1 MNSIVGAPTK
11 PQYNLFRRIVQTHH
25 FFIICWFLVW
35 LFLFVRS
42 KQIEKKSYR
51 LIYRIVCIICLLIF
65 ALVLP
70 QLKQYPIGMGW
81 LSFPILIFLFIF
93 LQCLSNKQ
101 IKNQKSDIIHRFA
114 PSAFWVLLFIILAK
128 FDAIFLYVA
137 CWIYAW
143 LRLWKI
149 IKKTTQKSQR
159 IFCGLINTITLPVFL
174 LTLSVGLNTCED
186 GSLPKSLFVFLVNL
200 YIWFYALS
208 QKRSTLERFIL
219 NGFLSVSF
227 IFFCFFFTLA
237 YVAVA
242 CSVTYGPGES
252 SYQIAPIFYSIE
264 YLLTDT
270 PVML

>member
-1 MNSIVGAPTK
+1 MNSIVAAPTK
-11 PQYNLFRRIVQTHH
+11 YHHSLFRRIFQTHN

-81 LSFPILIFLFIF
+81 LSLPILIFLFIF

-101 IKNQKSDIIHRFA
+101 IKNQNLDIINRFA
-114 PSAFWVLLFIILAK
+114 PSAFCALLFIILAK

-149 IKKTTQKSQR
+149 IKKTTQTSQR
-159 IFCGLINTITLPVFL
+159 IFCGLINAITLPVFL
-174 LTLSVGLNTCED
+174 LTLIAGPDDTCED
-186 GSLPKSLFVFLVNL
+186 GSLPEILFIFLANL

-208 QKRSTLERFIL
+208 QRRSTLARCIL

-227 IFFCFFFTLA
+227 VFFCFLFMVA
-237 YVAVA
+237 YVAVG
-242 CSVTYGPGES
+242 C
-252 SYQIAPIFYSIE
+252 
-264 YLLTDT
+264 
-270 PVML
+270 